1 MKPSLYS
8 TRCSPAPS
16 LRSLARFVSV
26 TINIKIEQTAQLGK
40 ILTRFNGAGPSNSAE
55 PGLADGGADL

>member
-8 TRCSPAPS
+8 TLCSQAPMH
-16 LRSLARFVSV
+16 RSLARFVILNMHKQLSKQH
-26 TINIKIEQTAQLGK
+26 KIEKCLPVFICSGS
-40 ILTRFNGAGPSNSAE
+40 SNSVE

>member
-8 TRCSPAPS
+8 THCSPAPS

-26 TINIKIEQTAQLGK
+26 TVNIKFEQTTRPGK
-40 ILTRFNGAGPSNSAE
+40 ILTRFNGAGPSNGAE